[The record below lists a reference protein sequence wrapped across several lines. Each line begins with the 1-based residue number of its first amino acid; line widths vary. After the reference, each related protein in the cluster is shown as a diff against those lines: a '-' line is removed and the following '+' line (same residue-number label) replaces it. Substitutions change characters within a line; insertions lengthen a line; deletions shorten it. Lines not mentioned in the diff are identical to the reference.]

1 MLNIPKEFVLWK
13 KNVFFENFNISINNV
28 ISVESTK
35 ALWYSNQVGCCDNLR
50 NHIQCVPRILKI
62 FCIDIRVARTQKRC
76 SQARYVL
83 EQQSPTSL
91 LIVNLNLNLPLLCEQ
106 RFQTYLIL
114 VHPTSIFATPLFVVK
129 IIIKICVHLG
139 TIGVPQCDFE
149 HLHPSVLS
157 FLTTPIMTSLKL
169 ECPISI

>member
-62 FCIDIRVARTQKRC
+62 FCIDIRVART
-76 SQARYVL
+76 
-83 EQQSPTSL
+83 
-91 LIVNLNLNLPLLCEQ
+91 
-106 RFQTYLIL
+106 
-114 VHPTSIFATPLFVVK
+114 
-129 IIIKICVHLG
+129 
-139 TIGVPQCDFE
+139 
-149 HLHPSVLS
+149 
-157 FLTTPIMTSLKL
+157 
-169 ECPISI
+169 